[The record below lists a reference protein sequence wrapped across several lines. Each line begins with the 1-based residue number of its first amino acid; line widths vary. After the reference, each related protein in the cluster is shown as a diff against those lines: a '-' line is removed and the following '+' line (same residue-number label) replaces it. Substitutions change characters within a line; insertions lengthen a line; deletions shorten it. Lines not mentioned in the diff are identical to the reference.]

1 MCVIGART
9 EGGKGEVTLKLKLF
23 DTCLMSGLM
32 YGMEVWKNLSKAE
45 IQQPKKFK
53 VKPKKNV

>member
-9 EGGKGEVTLKLKLF
+9 ERGKAAVTLKLKLF
-23 DTCLMSGLM
+23 DTCLMSALM
-32 YGMEVWKNLSKAE
+32 YEMEVWKKLSKAE
-45 IQQPKKFK
+45 IRQLKKFK